1 MKEEITV
8 ALVEDQVEFRRVIEM
23 ALSDIDDLRL
33 LGVYGTSEKLLQK
46 LSEKKAWVPDV
57 ILLDLNLFGMG
68 GLEALPL
75 IKKAAP
81 RAEVIVLTNSDREG
95 DVLAAIANGASGY
108 LLKSATVDEL
118 AEGIR
123 MVRQGAA
130 ALDPKMARY
139 LLDKVND
146 HSDGKRK
153 EELKLSKRK
162 IEVLELIAEGLVKKE
177 IAERLDIAYGT
188 VETYVKMIYQELGV
202 SNAPSAVSKAY
213 QKELLKGDE
222 NEGER

>member
-1 MKEEITV
+1 MNEEITV
-8 ALVEDQVEFRRVIEM
+8 ALVEDQAEFRRVIEM

-75 IKKAAP
+75 IKRAAP
-81 RAEVIVLTNSDREG
+81 RAEVIVLTNSNREE

-213 QKELLKGDE
+213 QKGLLKGDE